1 MSIITKIKGR
11 LNRPKNPIKAASL
24 VPVVNMPKRL
34 RQNATGLQAH
44 YGSTQFI
51 DRIKAAADALEELET
66 ALQAIALSTKE
77 PRTKALANDALDAYD
92 RMRK

>member
-1 MSIITKIKGR
+1 MSIITKIKGS

-24 VPVVNMPKRL
+24 NPVVNMPKRL

-44 YGSTQFI
+44 YGTTQFI
-51 DRIKAAADALEELET
+51 DRVRAAADALEEMET

-77 PRTKALANDALDAYD
+77 PHTKALANDALEAYD

>member
-1 MSIITKIKGR
+1 MLFRSKGR

-51 DRIKAAADALEELET
+51 DRIRAAADALEELEA
-66 ALQAIALSTKE
+66 ALQAIAISTKE
-77 PRTKALANDALDAYD
+77 PHTKALANDALEAYD